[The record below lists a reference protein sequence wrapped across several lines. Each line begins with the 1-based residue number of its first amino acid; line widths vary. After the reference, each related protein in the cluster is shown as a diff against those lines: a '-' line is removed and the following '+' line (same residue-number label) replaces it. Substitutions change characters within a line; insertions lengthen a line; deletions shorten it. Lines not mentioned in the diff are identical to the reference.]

1 MIPNESKSNWNKMTP
16 KHNAIQ
22 YITLQYTK
30 QFKNTIIQIEKKRN
44 ETECK
49 QINQKATQMKWNQLH
64 NTIHY
69 TTAYNTIQ
77 YNTIQYNTINTIIQI
92 QKTQKKPNET
102 KQRRNLTKQIQTKSN
117 QHYNT
122 INNNIILNF
131 TRILN
136 LVTLKTLDVHR
147 TPPNT

>member
-1 MIPNESKSNWNKMTP
+1 MKPNESKSNGNKMKS
-16 KHNAIQ
+16 KHNATQ

-30 QFKNTIIQIEKKRN
+30 QFKNTIIQIAKNKMKPNVNKSNRKQTKWN
-44 ETECK
+44 ETNY
-49 QINQKATQMKWNQLH
+49 I
-64 NTIHY
+64 
-69 TTAYNTIQ
+69 IQ
-77 YNTIQYNTINTIIQI
+77 YITLQHTIQYNTINTIIQI
-92 QKTQKKPNET
+92 QKTQKKPKET
-102 KQRRNLTKQIQTKSN
+102 KQRQNLSKQIQSKSN

-147 TPPNT
+147 TPPNS

>member
-1 MIPNESKSNWNKMTP
+1 MKPNESKSNGNKMKP
-16 KHNAIQ
+16 EHNATQ

-30 QFKNTIIQIEKKRN
+30 QFKNTIIQIEKN
-44 ETECK
+44 EMK
-49 QINQKATQMKWNQLH
+49 LNVNKANQMKWNQLH

-77 YNTIQYNTINTIIQI
+77 YNAINTIIQI
-92 QKTQKKPNET
+92 QKTQKKPKET
-102 KQRRNLTKQIQTKSN
+102 KQRQNLTKQIQTKSN

-131 TRILN
+131 TRIRN

-147 TPPNT
+147 TPPCYLKWK